1 MLYYIVKRILYKIRF
16 LKNAECL
23 IITSISKAKMKK
35 MQKIEILID
44 YFALRKPEMILF
56 QEINNYDKR
65 CK

>member
-16 LKNAECL
+16 FKNAECL

>member
-1 MLYYIVKRILYKIRF
+1 MFNNYQY
-16 LKNAECL
+16 LKSQNE
-23 IITSISKAKMKK
+23 K

>member
-23 IITSISKAKMKK
+23 IITSISKAKMRK